1 MAIDQITN
9 KAGAFPS
16 KLDRSSQISAKN
28 KTNRISN
35 EQEKVTAGAD
45 FGKNYSVTLKDI
57 DTSIIKH
64 ITNHIKPTVR
74 ESGELIKVPVMYGNE
89 ERWNSVRGRGVLR
102 DRNGSIILPVIVIKR
117 TNVNFTDAMPLSFDH
132 DLKGEFIQK
141 QRARV
146 YSPTNRYDRFAVQRG
161 IKPVERILVTGMPD
175 FVDLGYSLVL
185 QTSLISQMNTL
196 QELFLEH
203 LETYFG
209 DSTTYKFLSG
219 LDGGMSDASTY
230 DIGADRVIKTEF
242 SMTVKGYVIPEFTTN
257 MYGTVSETTYQN
269 TKGKLNITFTERT

>member
-9 KAGAFPS
+9 KNAPFPERV
-16 KLDRSSQISAKN
+16 DRASQTSALN

-35 EQEKVTAGAD
+35 EQTSVFAGAD

-57 DTSIIKH
+57 DGAILKH
-64 ITNHIKPTVR
+64 INNYIKPTVK
-74 ESGELIKVPVMYGNE
+74 EAGELLKVPVLYGNE

-102 DRNGSIILPVIVIKR
+102 DTKGSIILPVIVIKR
-117 TNVNFTDAMPLSFDH
+117 TSVNFTDSMPLSFDH
-132 DLKGEFIQK
+132 DLKGEYIQR

-146 YSPTNRYDRFAVQRG
+146 YSAKNRYDRFSVQRG
-161 IKPVERILVTGMPD
+161 KKPIEQIIVTGMPD
-175 FVDLGYSLVL
+175 FVDLTYSIVL

-209 DSTTYKFLSG
+209 DATSYKFLSG
-219 LDGGMSDASTY
+219 LDGAMSDATTY
-230 DIGADRVIKTEF
+230 DIGQDRVIKTEF
-242 SMTVKGYVIPEFTTN
+242 SMTVKGYVIPEYTTN
-257 MYGTVSETTYQN
+257 VHGTVSETTYQN
-269 TKGKLNITFTERT
+269 TKGKVSVVFTES

>member
-1 MAIDQITN
+1 MAINQITN
-9 KAGAFPS
+9 KAGAFPE
-16 KLDRSSQISAKN
+16 KVDRSSQVSANN

-35 EQEKVTAGAD
+35 EQQNVHAGAD

-64 ITNHIKPTVR
+64 ITNYIKPTVR
-74 ESGELIKVPVMYGNE
+74 EAGELLKVPVMYGNE

-102 DRNGSIILPVIVIKR
+102 DRNGSIILPVVVIKR
-117 TNVNFTDAMPLSFDH
+117 TSVNFTDAMPLSFDH
-132 DLKGEFIQK
+132 DLKGQFIQR
-141 QRARV
+141 QRARI
-146 YSPTNRYDRFAVQRG
+146 YSAKNRYDRFSVQRG
-161 IKPVERILVTGMPD
+161 KKPVEQILVTGMPD
-175 FVDLGYSLVL
+175 FVDLGYSIIM
-185 QTSLISQMNTL
+185 QTSLISQMNNL

-209 DSTTYKFLSG
+209 DSTSYKFLSG
-219 LDGGMSDASTY
+219 LDGSMSDATTY
-230 DIGADRVIKTEF
+230 DIGEDRVIKTEF

-269 TKGKLNITFTERT
+269 TKGKVNITFTENT

>member
-1 MAIDQITN
+1 MAINQITN
-9 KAGAFPS
+9 KAGAFPE
-16 KLDRSSQISAKN
+16 KVDRSSQVSAKD

-35 EQEKVTAGAD
+35 EQQNVHAGAD

-64 ITNHIKPTVR
+64 ITNYIKPTVR
-74 ESGELIKVPVMYGNE
+74 EAGELLKVPVMYGNE

-102 DRNGSIILPVIVIKR
+102 DRNGSIILPVVVIKR
-117 TNVNFTDAMPLSFDH
+117 TSVNFTDAMPLSFDH
-132 DLKGEFIQK
+132 DLKGQFIQR
-141 QRARV
+141 QRARI
-146 YSPTNRYDRFAVQRG
+146 YSSKNRYDRFSVQRG
-161 IKPVERILVTGMPD
+161 KKPVEQILVTGMPD
-175 FVDLGYSLVL
+175 FVDLGYSIIM
-185 QTSLISQMNTL
+185 QTSLISQMNNL

-209 DSTTYKFLSG
+209 DSTSYKFLSG
-219 LDGGMSDASTY
+219 LDGSMSDATTY
-230 DIGADRVIKTEF
+230 DIGEDRVIKTEF

-269 TKGKLNITFTERT
+269 TKGKVNITFTENT